1 LLKIILY
8 AFVGIVCL
16 LIVVLMVLK
25 IYSVNKN
32 RKDEISRSR
41 IQEIEKRRDYERDKY
56 REQLSKEVSSMYMKN
71 KKKKNK
77 K

>member
-1 LLKIILY
+1 MLKIILY

>member
-56 REQLSKEVSSMYMKN
+56 KEQLSKEISSMYMKN
-71 KKKKNK
+71 KKKKKNK
-77 K
+77 